1 MALSNIKY
9 NPTTHSTPLIKIFIT
24 FLFLQYHNVNSQ
36 YSPIPISSPPE
47 PSPEPSPSP
56 SSPQPP
62 RPESTVSFTIEQFKE
77 DDPNIFVLGDASIS
91 DGIVSLTK
99 TDQYGKPLQ
108 KSVGRV
114 THITPIHIWDKTS
127 GKLADFSTG
136 FSFIVNTN
144 GSKFHGD
151 GFTFFLGPLD
161 FDLPKN
167 SSGGYLGLFNPE
179 TALVPS
185 QNPVIAIEFDTY
197 TNGWDPS
204 SPSQFP
210 HIGIDIGSLDSVA
223 TVNWPI
229 DDFVET
235 NALGEA
241 SISYI
246 SESKKLSV
254 FVDYPNSEREGFSVS
269 YVVDLRS
276 VLPEWVRVGFSA
288 ATGELVETHDITNW
302 SFDSAL

>member
-1 MALSNIKY
+1 MALSNFKS
-9 NPTTHSTPLIKIFIT
+9 NQKTLSSALIIFII

-36 YSPIPISSPPE
+36 YSPIPSPQ
-47 PSPEPSPSP
+47 PSPS
-56 SSPQPP
+56 P

-77 DDPNIFVLGDASIS
+77 DDPNIFLQGDASIS
-91 DGIVSLTK
+91 NGILSLTK
-99 TDQYGKPLQ
+99 NDQYGKPLQ
-108 KSVGRV
+108 KSVGRL
-114 THITPIHIWDKTS
+114 THFTPIHIWDKTS

-144 GSKFHGD
+144 GSRLHGD

-161 FDLPKN
+161 FHLPKN

-179 TALVPS
+179 TALIPS
-185 QNPVIAIEFDTY
+185 QNPVVAIEFDTY

-210 HIGIDIGSLDSVA
+210 HIGIDVGSIDSVA

-229 DDFVET
+229 DDISET
-235 NALGEA
+235 NALAEV
-241 SISYI
+241 SVSYI
-246 SESKKLSV
+246 SASKKLSV
-254 FVDYPNSEREGFSVS
+254 FVDYPESEREGISVS
-269 YVVDLRS
+269 FVVDLRN

-302 SFDSAL
+302 SLDSAL